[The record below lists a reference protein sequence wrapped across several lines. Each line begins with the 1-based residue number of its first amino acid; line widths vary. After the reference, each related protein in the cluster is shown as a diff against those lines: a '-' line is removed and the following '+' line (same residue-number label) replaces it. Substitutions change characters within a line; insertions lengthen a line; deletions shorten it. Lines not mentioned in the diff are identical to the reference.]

1 MDTSQGK
8 EASEA
13 ASLVEGVADATR
25 SGSALMKMSRSIPI
39 RKYGSAF
46 SKAGLATL
54 IINKGTASQLLV
66 LEAKHLSSVA
76 LTKVIKWT
84 TLSIAGLGTHD
95 AVSGA
100 TQITQIA
107 TSAGSSTVPAKAGE
121 LLNLVYQITGAPHR
135 ARSWA
140 VIGELPE
147 GLTHLNSTNSNTD
160 GITGIPTRP
169 GTYRI
174 SVRAY
179 KNSNNSGYNYT
190 KTFTIEVAPDEEPPV
205 ISSGPD
211 SLTITSVKK
220 TTLNVTASG
229 NEIKYQWYKG
239 ISGNVSTPI
248 AGATN
253 QSLEIGPLL
262 ADSNYWVQV
271 SNGAGTV
278 DSKTATIKVLD
289 NYTSWA
295 EKKFGSNPINAE
307 ISDPAKD
314 PDGDGLLNEFEY
326 VIGSSP
332 LEQSLD
338 QDTSIRIEQ
347 SEIKLSFMTEPAK
360 GEGYAGLERVYT
372 VEESNDISKDS
383 WKTVPEYQNI
393 IGNGQEIIISKS
405 INTGKKYYR
414 LKVHIRK
421 KS

>member
-1 MDTSQGK
+1 MQIKMLKNDKIKFYGK
-8 EASEA
+8 QLPKAGITGLMLNKGA
-13 ASLVEGVADATR
+13 ASHFITYE
-25 SGSALMKMSRSIPI
+25 SQFISSAAI
-39 RKYGSAF
+39 
-46 SKAGLATL
+46 TQ
-54 IINKGTASQLLV
+54 IIKW
-66 LEAKHLSSVA
+66 SSVTVA
-76 LTKVIKWT
+76 
-84 TLSIAGLGTHD
+84 SLGTYD

-107 TSAGSSTVPAKAGE
+107 PSSGSSTVPAKAGE

-140 VIGELPE
+140 VIGKLPE
-147 GLTHLNSTNSNTD
+147 GLNHLNSTNSNTD

-169 GTYRI
+169 GNYRI

-205 ISSGPD
+205 ISSGPE

-220 TTLNVTASG
+220 TTLNVSASG
-229 NEIKYQWYKG
+229 NEIKYQWYQG

-253 QSLEIGPLL
+253 QALEIGPLL

-278 DSKTATIKVLD
+278 DSKTAAIKVLD

-307 ISDPAKD
+307 ISDPAMD
-314 PDGDGLLNEFEY
+314 PDGDGLTNEFEY
-326 VIGSSP
+326 TIGSSP

>member
-1 MDTSQGK
+1 MQIKMLKNDKIKFYGKQLPKAGITSLILNKG
-8 EASEA
+8 A
-13 ASLVEGVADATR
+13 ASHFITYE
-25 SGSALMKMSRSIPI
+25 SQFISSAAI
-39 RKYGSAF
+39 
-46 SKAGLATL
+46 TQ
-54 IINKGTASQLLV
+54 IIKW
-66 LEAKHLSSVA
+66 SSVTVA
-76 LTKVIKWT
+76 
-84 TLSIAGLGTHD
+84 SLGTYD

-107 TSAGSSTVPAKAGE
+107 PSSGSSTVPAKAGE

-147 GLTHLNSTNSNTD
+147 GLNHLNSTNSNTD

-169 GTYRI
+169 GNYRI

-205 ISSGPD
+205 ISSGPE

-220 TTLNVTASG
+220 TTLNVSASG
-229 NEIKYQWYKG
+229 NEIKYQWYQG

-253 QSLEIGPLL
+253 QALEIGPLL

-307 ISDPAKD
+307 ISDPAMD
-314 PDGDGLLNEFEY
+314 PDGDGLTNEFEY
-326 VIGSSP
+326 TIGSSP

-347 SEIKLSFMTEPAK
+347 SEIKLSFITEPAK

>member
-1 MDTSQGK
+1 MQIKMLKNNKIKFYGKQLPKAGITSLILNKG
-8 EASEA
+8 A
-13 ASLVEGVADATR
+13 ASHFITYE
-25 SGSALMKMSRSIPI
+25 SQFISSAAI
-39 RKYGSAF
+39 
-46 SKAGLATL
+46 TQ
-54 IINKGTASQLLV
+54 IIKW
-66 LEAKHLSSVA
+66 SSVTVA
-76 LTKVIKWT
+76 
-84 TLSIAGLGTHD
+84 SLGTYD

-107 TSAGSSTVPAKAGE
+107 PSSGSSTVPAKAGE

-147 GLTHLNSTNSNTD
+147 GLNHLNSTNSNTD

-169 GTYRI
+169 GNYRI

-205 ISSGPD
+205 ISSGPE

-220 TTLNVTASG
+220 TTLNVSASG
-229 NEIKYQWYKG
+229 NEIKYQWYQG

-253 QSLEIGPLL
+253 QALEIGPLL

-278 DSKTATIKVLD
+278 DSKTAAIKVLD

-307 ISDPAKD
+307 ISDPAMD
-314 PDGDGLLNEFEY
+314 PDGDGLTNEFEY
-326 VIGSSP
+326 TIGSSP

>member
-1 MDTSQGK
+1 MLKNNKIKFYGKQLPKAGITSLILNKGA
-8 EASEA
+8 ASHFITYESQFISSSAITQIIKWSSVTA
-13 ASLVEGVADATR
+13 ASL
-25 SGSALMKMSRSIPI
+25 GS
-39 RKYGSAF
+39 Y
-46 SKAGLATL
+46 
-54 IINKGTASQLLV
+54 
-66 LEAKHLSSVA
+66 
-76 LTKVIKWT
+76 
-84 TLSIAGLGTHD
+84 D

-107 TSAGSSTVPAKAGE
+107 PSSGSSTVPAKAGE

-147 GLTHLNSTNSNTD
+147 GLNHLNSTNSNTD

-248 AGATN
+248 ADATN

-278 DSKTATIKVLD
+278 NSKTATIKVLD

-338 QDTSIRIEQ
+338 QDTSIRIEP
-347 SEIKLSFMTEPAK
+347 SEIKLSFITEPAK

>member
-1 MDTSQGK
+1 MLKNNKIKFYGKQLPKAGITSLILNKGA
-8 EASEA
+8 ASHFITYESQFISSSAITQIIKWSSVTA
-13 ASLVEGVADATR
+13 ASL
-25 SGSALMKMSRSIPI
+25 
-39 RKYGSAF
+39 
-46 SKAGLATL
+46 
-54 IINKGTASQLLV
+54 GTY
-66 LEAKHLSSVA
+66 
-76 LTKVIKWT
+76 
-84 TLSIAGLGTHD
+84 D

-107 TSAGSSTVPAKAGE
+107 PSSGSSTVPAKAGE

-147 GLTHLNSTNSNTD
+147 GLNHLNSTNSNTD

-248 AGATN
+248 ADATN

-278 DSKTATIKVLD
+278 NSKTATIKVLD

-314 PDGDGLLNEFEY
+314 PDGDGLLNELEY

-347 SEIKLSFMTEPAK
+347 SEIKLSFITEPAK

>member
-1 MDTSQGK
+1 MLKNNKIKFYGKQLPKAGITSLILNKGA
-8 EASEA
+8 ASHFITYESQFISSSAITQIIKWSSVTA
-13 ASLVEGVADATR
+13 ASL
-25 SGSALMKMSRSIPI
+25 GS
-39 RKYGSAF
+39 Y
-46 SKAGLATL
+46 
-54 IINKGTASQLLV
+54 
-66 LEAKHLSSVA
+66 
-76 LTKVIKWT
+76 
-84 TLSIAGLGTHD
+84 D

-107 TSAGSSTVPAKAGE
+107 PSSGSSTVPAKAGE

-147 GLTHLNSTNSNTD
+147 GLNHLNSTNSNTD

-248 AGATN
+248 ADATN

-278 DSKTATIKVLD
+278 NSKTATIKVLD

-314 PDGDGLLNEFEY
+314 PDGDGLLNELEY

-347 SEIKLSFMTEPAK
+347 SEIKLSFITEPAK

>member
-1 MDTSQGK
+1 MLKNDKIKFYGKQLPKAGITSLILNKG
-8 EASEA
+8 A
-13 ASLVEGVADATR
+13 ASHFITYE
-25 SGSALMKMSRSIPI
+25 SQFISSAAI
-39 RKYGSAF
+39 
-46 SKAGLATL
+46 TQ
-54 IINKGTASQLLV
+54 IIKW
-66 LEAKHLSSVA
+66 SSVTVA
-76 LTKVIKWT
+76 
-84 TLSIAGLGTHD
+84 SLGTYD

-107 TSAGSSTVPAKAGE
+107 PSSGSSTVPAKAGE

-147 GLTHLNSTNSNTD
+147 GLNHLNSTNSNTD

-169 GTYRI
+169 GNYRI

-205 ISSGPD
+205 ISSGPE

-220 TTLNVTASG
+220 TTLNVSASG
-229 NEIKYQWYKG
+229 NEIKYQWYQG

-253 QSLEIGPLL
+253 QALEIGPLL

-307 ISDPAKD
+307 ISDPAMD
-314 PDGDGLLNEFEY
+314 PDGDGLTNEFEY
-326 VIGSSP
+326 TIGSSP

>member
-1 MDTSQGK
+1 MQIKMLKNDKIKFYGK
-8 EASEA
+8 QLPKAGITGLMLNKGA
-13 ASLVEGVADATR
+13 ASHFITYE
-25 SGSALMKMSRSIPI
+25 SQFISSAAI
-39 RKYGSAF
+39 
-46 SKAGLATL
+46 TQ
-54 IINKGTASQLLV
+54 IIKW
-66 LEAKHLSSVA
+66 SSVTVA
-76 LTKVIKWT
+76 
-84 TLSIAGLGTHD
+84 SLGTYD

-107 TSAGSSTVPAKAGE
+107 PSSGSSTVPAKAGE

-147 GLTHLNSTNSNTD
+147 GLNHLNSTNSNTD

-169 GTYRI
+169 GNYRI

-205 ISSGPD
+205 ISSGPE

-220 TTLNVTASG
+220 TTLNVSASG
-229 NEIKYQWYKG
+229 NEIKYQWYQG

-253 QSLEIGPLL
+253 QALEIGPLL

-295 EKKFGSNPINAE
+295 EKNFGSNPINAE
-307 ISDPAKD
+307 ISDPAMD
-314 PDGDGLLNEFEY
+314 PDGDGLPNEFEY
-326 VIGSSP
+326 VIGSS
-332 LEQSLD
+332 LHLIKNI
-338 QDTSIRIEQ
+338 TS
-347 SEIKLSFMTEPAK
+347 KLI
-360 GEGYAGLERVYT
+360 Y
-372 VEESNDISKDS
+372 
-383 WKTVPEYQNI
+383 
-393 IGNGQEIIISKS
+393 
-405 INTGKKYYR
+405 
-414 LKVHIRK
+414 H
-421 KS
+421 

>member
-1 MDTSQGK
+1 MLKNNKIKFYGKQLPKAGITSLILNKGA
-8 EASEA
+8 ASHFITYESQFISSSAITQIIKWSSVTA
-13 ASLVEGVADATR
+13 ASL
-25 SGSALMKMSRSIPI
+25 GS
-39 RKYGSAF
+39 Y
-46 SKAGLATL
+46 
-54 IINKGTASQLLV
+54 
-66 LEAKHLSSVA
+66 
-76 LTKVIKWT
+76 
-84 TLSIAGLGTHD
+84 D

-107 TSAGSSTVPAKAGE
+107 PSSGSSTVPAKAGE

-147 GLTHLNSTNSNTD
+147 GLNHLNSTNSNTD

-248 AGATN
+248 ADATN

-278 DSKTATIKVLD
+278 NSKTATIKVLD

-347 SEIKLSFMTEPAK
+347 SEIKLSFITEPAK